1 MVKKADDM
9 LGLKITFFYFGLF
22 GICCLSI
29 FTATGISHI
38 YENGKFYPGLLLFN
52 VAISS
57 LGVLSAIFLAL
68 ITRYLILDHFIIL
81 CYMYRDGLK
90 YASKVL

>member
-1 MVKKADDM
+1 MLVKKADDM
-9 LGLKITFFYFGLF
+9 LGLMLTLYYFGFF

-29 FTATGISHI
+29 FTASGISHI

-57 LGVLSAIFLAL
+57 LGVLSAIFLSV
-68 ITRYLILDHFIIL
+68 ITRYLILDYLINL
-81 CYMYRDGLK
+81 CYVYV
-90 YASKVL
+90 SEFNF

>member
-1 MVKKADDM
+1 MAALVKKADDM
-9 LGLKITFFYFGLF
+9 LGLMITLFYFGFF
-22 GICCLSI
+22 GTCCLSI

-57 LGVLSAIFLAL
+57 LGVLSATFLFL
-68 ITRYLILDHFIIL
+68 ITRYLIRSFYKSLLYVSALNF
-81 CYMYRDGLK
+81 
-90 YASKVL
+90 